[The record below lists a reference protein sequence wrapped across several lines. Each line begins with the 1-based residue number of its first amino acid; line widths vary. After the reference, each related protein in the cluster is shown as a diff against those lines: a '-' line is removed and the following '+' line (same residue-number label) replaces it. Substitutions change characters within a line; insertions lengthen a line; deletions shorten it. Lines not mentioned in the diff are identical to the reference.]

1 MYCQFYAVGFSVPS
15 PVTAISRSIARSRNL
30 RHSRVRVLY
39 KKKFVKIRRGARR
52 RRLYLPVPTA
62 AGSRAAGSPLVGKNK
77 PHVRSKILMRC
88 YCFCESYRQLETFQT
103 DQYVLEHE
111 SGLLCCIC
119 KHNQFSLKKSLLT
132 LLRILPK
139 LIVKE

>member
-1 MYCQFYAVGFSVPS
+1 MLNVLPVLRGWFFGPS

-39 KKKFVKIRRGARR
+39 KKKLVKIRRRARGGGCI
-52 RRLYLPVPTA
+52 YLCLLQRA
-62 AGSRAAGSPLVGKNK
+62 AAGSPLVGKNK

-103 DQYVLEHE
+103 DQYVLDHE

-119 KHNQFSLKKSLLT
+119 KHSQFSLKKAC
-132 LLRILPK
+132 
-139 LIVKE
+139 

>member
-30 RHSRVRVLY
+30 RHSRVRS
-39 KKKFVKIRRGARR
+39 FVQEEVRQNTAR
-52 RRLYLPVPTA
+52 TA
-62 AGSRAAGSPLVGKNK
+62 AAVYTCVAGGAPLVGKNK

-103 DQYVLEHE
+103 DQYVLDHE
-111 SGLLCCIC
+111 SWLLCC
-119 KHNQFSLKKSLLT
+119 KTNQFSLKKSLLT
-132 LLRILPK
+132 LGFSTKVHSKRKHLNF
-139 LIVKE
+139 